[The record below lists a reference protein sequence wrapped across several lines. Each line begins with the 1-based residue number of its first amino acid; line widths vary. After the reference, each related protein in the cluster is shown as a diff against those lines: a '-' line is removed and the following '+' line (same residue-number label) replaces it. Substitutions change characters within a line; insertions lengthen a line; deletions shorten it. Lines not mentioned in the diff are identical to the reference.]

1 MSYELNSIE
10 TIDNKII
17 YYIVKDKAGNLSRMS
32 RDKIKGMLN
41 SGVQIQGL
49 YLDKIGRVRRK
60 SYKTPSIYSK
70 LEILTGDDLINKCN
84 ADVSKYKPR
93 DFVDNIVDFCISGE
107 FDRVYIV
114 HGLRRTG
121 KTVALKHSILK
132 MNQIDKKLSIYL
144 ITANDNID
152 ANEIMLAL
160 SKINNA
166 VIFIDEI
173 TRVNNIIGL
182 LHILSDTLSSN
193 NRLKIVLTG
202 TDSYV
207 FNLAN
212 LTSLFGRA
220 YYSHST
226 LLRYSEY
233 KRVTGL
239 ELNDYMTDGT
249 LFGNLY
255 TDRTIVNNI
264 NSMIIGNIINTIER
278 NKEFLSSNAIYGNI
292 CRLNKGMLGAIVY
305 YILTSVCDTKFKRN
319 INSIASK
326 PLGNNKTDFLANAL
340 NIDPNDIPKVVSGI
354 STNDFLTIIAILDQ
368 LDLVK
373 QVDNLANTLLL
384 NEAPENF
391 KQVTDVEMC
400 VLQPGLIWSLL
411 TIFNIQDSIK
421 IGKITEN
428 IVIMSLLG
436 TQRIKG
442 YHLVSIGFLKYEYN
456 NQQHEIDV
464 VLRVNNDNTFREHN
478 VYIEVKS
485 GCKKEKSYIKHL
497 TDKSLSLFKSG
508 IKLVIYTGKTDL
520 TSPIKWIN
528 LENFI
533 SNPWRYII

>member
-1 MSYELNSIE
+1 M
-10 TIDNKII
+10 
-17 YYIVKDKAGNLSRMS
+17 
-32 RDKIKGMLN
+32 
-41 SGVQIQGL
+41 
-49 YLDKIGRVRRK
+49 
-60 SYKTPSIYSK
+60 
-70 LEILTGDDLINKCN
+70 
-84 ADVSKYKPR
+84 
-93 DFVDNIVDFCISGE
+93 
-107 FDRVYIV
+107 
-114 HGLRRTG
+114 
-121 KTVALKHSILK
+121 
-132 MNQIDKKLSIYL
+132 
-144 ITANDNID
+144 
-152 ANEIMLAL
+152 
-160 SKINNA
+160 
-166 VIFIDEI
+166 
-173 TRVNNIIGL
+173 
-182 LHILSDTLSSN
+182 
-193 NRLKIVLTG
+193 
-202 TDSYV
+202 
-207 FNLAN
+207 
-212 LTSLFGRA
+212 
-220 YYSHST
+220 
-226 LLRYSEY
+226 
-233 KRVTGL
+233 TGL

-264 NSMIIGNIINTIER
+264 NSMIIGNIVNTIER

-373 QVDNLANTLLL
+373 QVDNLANTLIL

-508 IKLVIYTGKTDL
+508 IKLVIYTGKTDT

-528 LENFI
+528 LEDFI
-533 SNPWRYII
+533 SNPWKYII